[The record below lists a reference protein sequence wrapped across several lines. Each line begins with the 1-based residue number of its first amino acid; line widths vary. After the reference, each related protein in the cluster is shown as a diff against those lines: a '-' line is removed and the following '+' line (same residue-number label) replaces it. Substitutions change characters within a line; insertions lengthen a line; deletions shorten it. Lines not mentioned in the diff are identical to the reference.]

1 MIKELGIAM
10 PNTVMSTYNRLPVS
24 FSHGEGVWLVDEQDK
39 RYLDAISGIGVNAL
53 GHAHPK
59 LTRRIQEQAGELL
72 HSSNLYGVK
81 NQQALADAL
90 CALSGMD
97 NVFFCNSGAEGN
109 EAALKLARLYGH
121 KRDIARPTVVVMEG
135 AFHGRTLATLTASG
149 SRKVQA
155 GFEPLVNGF
164 TRAPFGDIKALENI
178 AKNNHDVC
186 AVLLEP
192 IQGEGG
198 INLLPEG
205 FLEQLR
211 ALCDKNQWLLMLDEV
226 QTGNGRTGKYFAYQ
240 HSSVM
245 PDVVVTAKGLGGGIP
260 IGACLARG
268 EAAELFKPG
277 NHGTTFGGNPLACA
291 AGLAVVDTLQNDK
304 LIDNSAQRGQQLLDG
319 LKERLGKLSGVV
331 AIRGQGLMV
340 CIELAGACG
349 ELVQQGLDAGLLINV
364 TSDKV
369 VRLLPPLIINQQEVQ
384 QLIDNL
390 CPLIENWVAQR
401 NAA

>member
-1 MIKELGIAM
+1 M
-10 PNTVMSTYNRLPVS
+10 PNTVMSTYNRLPVN
-24 FSHGEGVWLVDEQDK
+24 FVRGEGVWLVDEQDK
-39 RYLDAISGIGVNAL
+39 RYLDAVSGIGVNAL
-53 GHAHPK
+53 GHAHPE
-59 LTRRIQEQAGELL
+59 LTRRIQEQAGQLL
-72 HSSNLYGVK
+72 HTSNLYGVK
-81 NQQALADAL
+81 NQQELADAL
-90 CALSGMD
+90 CGLSGMD

-121 KRDIARPTVVVMEG
+121 SRDIDRPTVVVMEG

-164 TRAPFGDIKALENI
+164 TRAPYGDIKALETI

-198 INLLPEG
+198 INMLPEG

-211 ALCDKNQWLLMLDEV
+211 ELCDKNHWLLMLDEV
-226 QTGNGRTGKYFAYQ
+226 QTGNGRTGKYFAFQ
-240 HSSVM
+240 HSTIM

-260 IGACLARG
+260 IGACLAHG
-268 EAAELFKPG
+268 KAAELFKPG

-291 AGLAVVDTLQNDK
+291 AGLAVVETLQNDK
-304 LIDNSAQRGQQLLDG
+304 LIENAQLMGQALRDG
-319 LKERLGKLSGVV
+319 LRQRLSGIKGVV
-331 AIRGQGLMV
+331 TVRGKGLMV
-340 CIELAGACG
+340 GIELAAACG
-349 ELVQQGLDAGLLINV
+349 ELVQQALDAGLLINV

-369 VRLLPPLIINQQEVQ
+369 VRLLPPLIINQDEVQ
-384 QLIDNL
+384 QLIDTL
-390 CPLIENWVAQR
+390 CPLIESWAAQR

>member
-1 MIKELGIAM
+1 
-10 PNTVMSTYNRLPVS
+10 
-24 FSHGEGVWLVDEQDK
+24 
-39 RYLDAISGIGVNAL
+39 
-53 GHAHPK
+53 
-59 LTRRIQEQAGELL
+59 
-72 HSSNLYGVK
+72 K
-81 NQQALADAL
+81 NQQELADAL
-90 CALSGMD
+90 CGLSGMD

-121 KRDIARPTVVVMEG
+121 SRDIDRPTVVVMEG

-164 TRAPFGDIKALENI
+164 TRAPYGDIKALETI

-198 INLLPEG
+198 INMLPEG

-211 ALCDKNQWLLMLDEV
+211 ELCDKNHWLLMLDEV
-226 QTGNGRTGKYFAYQ
+226 QTGNGRTGKYFAFQ
-240 HSSVM
+240 HSTIM

-260 IGACLARG
+260 IGACLAHG
-268 EAAELFKPG
+268 KAAELFKPG

-291 AGLAVVDTLQNDK
+291 AGLAVVETLQNDK
-304 LIDNSAQRGQQLLDG
+304 LIENAQLMGQALRDG
-319 LKERLGKLSGVV
+319 LRQRLSGIKGVV
-331 AIRGQGLMV
+331 TVRGKGLMV
-340 CIELAGACG
+340 GIELAAACG
-349 ELVQQGLDAGLLINV
+349 ELVQQALDAGLLINV

-369 VRLLPPLIINQQEVQ
+369 VRLLPPLIINQDEVQ
-384 QLIDNL
+384 QLIDTL
-390 CPLIENWVAQR
+390 CPLIESWAAQR

>member
-304 LIDNSAQRGQQLLDG
+304 LIDNSAQRGQQLLAHGRQRHGIRTVHGQRAELLNGFSHLLLVIG
-319 LKERLGKLSGVV
+319 LGG
-331 AIRGQGLMV
+331 
-340 CIELAGACG
+340 
-349 ELVQQGLDAGLLINV
+349 
-364 TSDKV
+364 
-369 VRLLPPLIINQQEVQ
+369 VRLEKLFEHIYF
-384 QLIDNL
+384 
-390 CPLIENWVAQR
+390 
-401 NAA
+401 